1 MRIEQ
6 RNHVIRSNSG
16 LGTPKLIATGTVQV
30 VSIHDGSG
38 KGVLLYCDYQP
49 DKEPQRRVH
58 VYLTAA
64 EIALINERF
73 NP

>member
-16 LGTPKLIATGTVQV
+16 LGTPKLIATGTVRV
-30 VSIHDGSG
+30 VAVQSGTG
-38 KGVLLYCDYQP
+38 KGVMLYCDYEP
-49 DKEPQRRVH
+49 DNAPQRRIH

-64 EIALINERF
+64 EIALINERL
-73 NP
+73 